1 MAFPKH
7 PPPRP
12 SSFTL
17 RPSPFTASQWEGMA
31 TYAAGSFTPSSS
43 SSSSP
48 ATNPGS
54 KSPFSGLAKPNVI
67 RKLSRPSEK
76 SSLDLNR
83 PSAEQGLGL
92 YYASEYGSGGS
103 GGGASRSLHDLSVNS
118 SVAARRGWHQR
129 STSGTSQFS
138 TRTAGSLSA
147 AAAVSAYR
155 GGEGFRHPWQQTPR
169 PYTPPGGSY
178 QGSSA
183 ESEGRETPTLG
194 LGEVEETPEQ
204 SVLGEALIMPPL
216 RVNTKTSDRVRLPLG
231 TSSSNSLH
239 LGSSLSIFGEHNR
252 DTITN
257 TTALGSLSPSDT
269 VSPTSFTSRSRV
281 SMDRGYRLRSRSEAE
296 KGQVESVREA
306 RRKWDEREREK
317 EERVAREQVRQRE
330 KLERREARKIE
341 KGGRKSSTSERSRAR
356 GDSGAKY
363 SFQEKRGGGEEG
375 LFARDYDSAPVQTPP
390 HTEQEYGQFPPPP
403 PPKHSS
409 PGAEA
414 KKRTH
419 SAWTAFMMWLRTRIL
434 RMSKKR

>member
-1 MAFPKH
+1 
-7 PPPRP
+7 
-12 SSFTL
+12 
-17 RPSPFTASQWEGMA
+17 MA
-31 TYAAGSFTPSSS
+31 TYAAGSFSPSSS
-43 SSSSP
+43 SSSPS
-48 ATNPGS
+48 TNPGS

-67 RKLSRPSEK
+67 RKLARPSEK

-92 YYASEYGSGGS
+92 YCTTEYGGGGS
-103 GGGASRSLHDLSVNS
+103 GGASRSLHDLSVNS

-138 TRTAGSLSA
+138 TRTVGSLSPT
-147 AAAVSAYR
+147 AYR

-194 LGEVEETPEQ
+194 LGEVEERPEQ
-204 SVLGEALIMPPL
+204 SVLGEALMLPPL
-216 RVNTKTSDRVRLPLG
+216 RVNTKASDRARLPLG

-257 TTALGSLSPSDT
+257 TTALASLSPSDT
-269 VSPTSFTSRSRV
+269 VSPTPFTSRSRA
-281 SMDRGYRLRSRSEAE
+281 SMDRGHRLRSRSEAE

-330 KLERREARKIE
+330 RLERREARKIE
-341 KGGRKSSTSERSRAR
+341 KGGRKSSTSERSRGR
-356 GDSGAKY
+356 GDSGATY
-363 SFQEKRGGGEEG
+363 SFQEKRGGGEGG
-375 LFARDYDSAPVQTPP
+375 LFARDYDSVPVQTPP